1 MNTQTTLF
9 KKALSNPLSLVGFI
23 IIVCVFLLS
32 MLAPIVAPF
41 DPNYIDVKAILLEP
55 SMQHWMGTD
64 GLGRDVLSRMLYG
77 GRISLLV
84 GLVAVGISTA
94 IGILLGALAGF
105 YRGWVDTL
113 IMRIVDVMLS
123 IPSFFLIL
131 AVIAFLTPSIINI
144 MIVIGLTS
152 WMGVTR
158 LVRAE
163 FLSLSEREFVMASRT
178 LGAKNSRLIFTHLLP
193 NSLTPIIVSA
203 VLGVAGAVLMESGL
217 SFLGL
222 GVQAPQASWGNILT
236 DGKEY
241 IQFAWWLSLFPGLA
255 ILITVLGYNLLGE
268 GLRDALDPRSGT
280 NH

>member
-1 MNTQTTLF
+1 MNKSLLQKVLQ
-9 KKALSNPLSLVGFI
+9 NPLSKAGFI
-23 IIVCVFLLS
+23 IIVLVFLLA
-32 MLAPIVAPF
+32 MLAPIIAPY
-41 DPNYIDVKAILLEP
+41 DPNDINVKAILLSP
-55 SMQHWMGTD
+55 SWQHWMGTD

-84 GLVAVGISTA
+84 GLVAVGIATA
-94 IGILLGALAGF
+94 IGIVLGAIAGY

-113 IMRIVDVMLS
+113 IMRLVDVMLS

-131 AVIAFLTPSIINI
+131 AVIAFLTPSIINV

-163 FLSLSEREFVMASRT
+163 FLSLSGREFVLASRT
-178 LGAKNSRLIFTHLLP
+178 LGAKDARLIFTHLLP
-193 NSLTPIIVSA
+193 NSLTPIIVSS

-236 DGKEY
+236 DGKDY

-268 GLRDALDPRSGT
+268 GLRDALDPRSGS
-280 NH
+280 NK

>member
-1 MNTQTTLF
+1 MNWLLF
-9 KKALSNPLSLVGFI
+9 KKTLSNPLALAGFI
-23 IIVCVFLLS
+23 IILLIFVLA
-32 MLAPIVAPF
+32 MLAPVIAPY
-41 DPNYIDVKAILLEP
+41 DPNEINVKAILLGP

-64 GLGRDVLSRMLYG
+64 GLGRDVLSRMLHG

-84 GLVAVGISTA
+84 GLVAVGISTL
-94 IGILLGALAGF
+94 IGILLGAVAGF
-105 YRGWVDTL
+105 YRGWVDIF
-113 IMRIVDVMLS
+113 IMRLVDVMLS

-131 AVIAFLTPSIINI
+131 AVIAFLTPSIVNI

-163 FLSLSEREFVMASRT
+163 FLSLCEREYVLASRT
-178 LGAKNSRLIFTHLLP
+178 LGARDYRLIFTHLLP

-268 GLRDALDPRSGT
+268 GLRDALDPRSG
-280 NH
+280 HHK

>member
-1 MNTQTTLF
+1 MNWPLLR
-9 KKALSNPLSLVGFI
+9 KALSNPLALAGFVI
-23 IIVCVFLLS
+23 ILLIFVLA
-32 MLAPIVAPF
+32 MLAPWIAPY
-41 DPNYIDVKAILLEP
+41 DPNEINVKAILLGP

-64 GLGRDVLSRMLYG
+64 GLGRDVLSRMLHG

-84 GLVAVGISTA
+84 GLVAVGISTL

-105 YRGWVDTL
+105 YRGWVDIF
-113 IMRIVDVMLS
+113 IMRLVDVMLS

-163 FLSLSEREFVMASRT
+163 FLSLSEREYVMASRT
-178 LGAKNSRLIFTHLLP
+178 LGARDFRLIFKHLLP

-268 GLRDALDPRSGT
+268 GLRDALDPRSGRFK
-280 NH
+280 

>member
-1 MNTQTTLF
+1 MNTQTSLL
-9 KKALSNPLSLVGFI
+9 KKALSNPLSLAGFI
-23 IIVCVFLLS
+23 IIVCVFVLS
-32 MLAPIVAPF
+32 MLAPIIAPY

-55 SMQHWMGTD
+55 SIQHWMGTD